1 MIAMFKE
8 GRGGKGWSGDFYN
21 TETIVYEAMV
31 VDTWPYASVQ
41 ANRTIQYRSKY

>member
-1 MIAMFKE
+1 MCFQLWIVKRLMIAMFKE

-31 VDTWPYASVQ
+31 VDT
-41 ANRTIQYRSKY
+41 